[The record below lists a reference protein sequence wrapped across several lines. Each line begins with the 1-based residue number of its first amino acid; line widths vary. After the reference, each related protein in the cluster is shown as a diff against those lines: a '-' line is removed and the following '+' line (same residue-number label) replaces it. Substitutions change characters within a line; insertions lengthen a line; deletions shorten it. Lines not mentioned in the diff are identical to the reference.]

1 MRQVAEDGGK
11 MLASICPFPKRS
23 AASKLFYLVGA
34 FATTGFY
41 HNIVNVFATGFRA
54 GLHPC
59 GDMAFIW
66 MGVLVFIESYAI
78 KLVKQ
83 SGHASNTAGWK
94 MFGYLWT
101 AAAIGW
107 VEIGWVDGL
116 AKAGIW
122 DVDLKLLSY
131 AGYSL

>member
-11 MLASICPFPKRS
+11 TLASVCPFPKRS

-34 FATTGFY
+34 FATTGLY

-59 GDMAFIW
+59 GDMAFIL
-66 MGVLVFIESYAI
+66 MGILVFIESYAI
-78 KLVKQ
+78 KFVKQ
-83 SGHASNTAGWK
+83 SGHASNTEGWK
-94 MFGYLWT
+94 VFGYLWT

-116 AKAGIW
+116 AKAGVW
-122 DVDLKLLSY
+122 DVDLKLLGF